1 MTAFWLLAAALLVVV
16 LVVLLRP
23 LLKASAPMADDTAQS
38 NLRIL
43 RAQLAELDAERGAGT
58 LDDTQYQSARSELER
73 RVLEETAVAAA
84 PARTASGGKAAIAVA
99 LALPALAIALYLK
112 LGNRDGLDP
121 ALTVAAADPHAA
133 TSMDMEQAVQRL
145 ADKLKEQPDNAEG
158 WALLGRSYAQMQR
171 FPEARDAYAKAM
183 QGRADDPQ
191 LLADYADALAMT
203 QGRKLEGEPE
213 KLVLRALQIDPD
225 HVKALALAGTAAM
238 ARSDYA
244 NAVKHWER
252 AQSLL
257 PPDNPL
263 AQGLASGIA
272 EARSAGGLGA
282 APLAAAPAAGP
293 RPGAAAAPAA
303 PAAKPTTA
311 AAAGGGLRVTVSLAP
326 ALASKVQPGDTLF
339 VYARA
344 AEGPRM
350 PLAIVRL
357 PAPEIAKAPVTV
369 QLDDSSAMSPA
380 MKLSGQGS
388 VVVAARVSRQGSAM
402 AAAGD
407 LEGESAPRANSGDV
421 KLVIDRVRP

>member
-1 MTAFWLLAAALLVVV
+1 MTVFWLIAAALLVVV

-23 LLKASAPMADDTAQS
+23 LAKGAAPITDDTAAS

-43 RAQLAELDAERGAGT
+43 RAQLAELDAERDSGT
-58 LDDTQYQSARSELER
+58 LDETQYASARSELEH
-73 RVLEETAVAAA
+73 RVLEETAVTATPSRAASG
-84 PARTASGGKAAIAVA
+84 PRTALALA
-99 LALPALAIALYLK
+99 LALPLLAVALYWQ
-112 LGNRDGLDP
+112 LGSRDGLDP
-121 ALTVAAADPHAA
+121 TLAVAQADPHAA
-133 TSMDMEQAVQRL
+133 SSMDMEQAVQRL
-145 ADKLKEQPDNAEG
+145 AERMQAEPDNVEG

-171 FPEARDAYAKAM
+171 FEEARDAYA
-183 QGRADDPQ
+183 RAVQRKGDDPQ

-238 ARSDYA
+238 ARRDYA
-244 NAVKHWER
+244 GAVKHWER
-252 AQSLL
+252 ARALV
-257 PPDNPL
+257 PPDSQI
-263 AQGLASGIA
+263 AQGLGSGIA
-272 EARSAGGLGA
+272 EARAAGGLGGGA
-282 APLAAAPAAGP
+282 AVAAAPAASP
-293 RPGAAAAPAA
+293 RVPAPAASAVAAAP
-303 PAAKPTTA
+303 KG
-311 AAAGGGLRVTVSLAP
+311 AGLSVTVSLAP

-339 VYARA
+339 VYARP

-357 PAPEIAKAPVTV
+357 SAPELTKAPLTV

-388 VVVAARVSRQGSAM
+388 VVVAARVSRQGSA
-402 AAAGD
+402 AAASGD
-407 LEGESAPRANSGDV
+407 LEGESAPRANSGEV